1 MFDADKALSKARV
14 GIMMKENTAFI
25 SSVMMSLSFRWDDK
39 IPTACTNGLEIR
51 INPDFFESLPP
62 KQRVFLL
69 LHETWHVAFM
79 HVTRCFDM
87 GYDPQKWN
95 YAADYVINIML
106 VDEGHEFIE
115 GGLLEEKYRGW
126 DADSVYKDL
135 PDDPSQQQSNI
146 LDGDMEQ
153 AGDDSGGSDGD
164 QDGQGQGVSADEV
177 KVKVQEVLARATM
190 QADMAQQA
198 GSVPADI
205 RRAVEEA
212 RNPKLPWNVVLEQ
225 YMSERIQDEYSWNK
239 RNRRFSHVYLPG
251 LDNEGMGEVRCY
263 LDASG
268 SVSQRELDL
277 QVAEMKY
284 IKEISNPSVMA
295 LHAFS
300 TVLGREQRFERDE
313 EIEFDVDAGGGTCV
327 VPIIRDLEEHDETE
341 VAVIFTDGYFTMP
354 DTSHLNCDLVWVI
367 VNNESWTTDTGRVIH
382 MKIKDQ

>member
-1 MFDADKALSKARV
+1 MFDAEKALSKAKV

-25 SSVMMSLSFRWDDK
+25 SSVMMSLSFHWDQN
-39 IPTACTNGLEIR
+39 IPTAGTNGLEIR
-51 INPDFFESLPP
+51 INPAFFESLNP

-79 HVTRCFDM
+79 HVTRCFDFN
-87 GYDPQKWN
+87 YDPEKWN

-106 VDEGHEFIE
+106 VDEGHEFIQ
-115 GGLLEEKYRGW
+115 GGLLDEKYRGW
-126 DADSVYKDL
+126 DADAVYRDL
-135 PDDPSQQQSNI
+135 PDPPKMPQNI
-146 LDGDMEQ
+146 LHGDIQ
-153 AGDDSGGSDGD
+153 NPGSNGDS
-164 QDGQGQGVSADEV
+164 QDGAGGPTADEI
-177 KVKVQEVLARATM
+177 KVKTAEVLARATM

-251 LDNEGMGEVRCY
+251 LDSEGMGEVRCY

-268 SVSQRELDL
+268 SVSQKELSL

-284 IKEISNPSVMA
+284 IKEVANPTVMA

-300 TVLGREQRFERDE
+300 TELGREQRFERDE

-327 VPIIRDLEEHDETE
+327 QPIMRDLAEHEETE
-341 VAVIFTDGYFTMP
+341 VAVIFTDGCFSMP
-354 DTSHLNCDLVWVI
+354 DTSHLQCDLVWVI
-367 VNNESWTTDTGRVIH
+367 VNNPEWTTDTGRVIH
-382 MKIKDQ
+382 MRIEN

>member
-1 MFDADKALSKARV
+1 MFDAEKALSKAKV

-25 SSVMMSLSFRWDDK
+25 SSVMMSLSFHWDQN

-51 INPDFFESLPP
+51 INPAFFEKLPP

-69 LHETWHVAFM
+69 LHETWHVAFQ
-79 HVTRCFDM
+79 HIPRCFDFS
-87 GYDPQKWN
+87 YDPEKWN
-95 YAADYVINIML
+95 YATDYAINIML

-115 GGLLEEKYRGW
+115 GGLLDSQFRG
-126 DADSVYKDL
+126 
-135 PDDPSQQQSNI
+135 
-146 LDGDMEQ
+146 M
-153 AGDDSGGSDGD
+153 
-164 QDGQGQGVSADEV
+164 SADEIYKLLPEPPQMPQNILAGDMQQPGGNPSDDQNSGSQPTMDEI
-177 KVKVQEVLARATM
+177 KVKTQEVLARATM

-251 LDNEGMGEVRCY
+251 MDSEGMGEIRCY

-268 SVSQRELDL
+268 SVSQKELDL

-284 IKEISNPSVMA
+284 IKEVSNPSLMA

-327 VPIIRDLEEHDETE
+327 RPIMADLAAHPDTE
-341 VAVIFTDGYFTMP
+341 VAVIFTDGYFSMP
-354 DTSHLNCDLVWVI
+354 DTSHLTCDLVWVI

-382 MKIKDQ
+382 MAIKD